1 MISPCSLLAS
11 HLCLF
16 ADRLLLVGVVVAACV
31 EFDEL
36 WSRRAADVTWMNETI
51 TKQNEL
57 MVLLTLLNER
67 LDE

>member
-1 MISPCSLLAS
+1 
-11 HLCLF
+11 LF